1 MDYSGKTREQ
11 LVEICREKGIKGY
24 SGKRR
29 DDIIQLI
36 NSDSTTQ
43 TQDTGK
49 FRTNMKDQFYT
60 SESVAK
66 SCIQHI
72 IKLFPDTRNYIWVE
86 PSAGNGAFLHNIPA
100 SFKKIGLDIDPKADD
115 IIKQD
120 YLTWVPPQSTN
131 SDVIVF
137 GNPPFGRQSSLAKSF
152 ISKSC
157 KFAKIIAFILP
168 RSFTK
173 PSMYNSFDLKFHLIY
188 SEELAKDS
196 FVINGAKYDVPCVFQ
211 IWQKQDTD
219 RSVPEKI
226 QPNGFEYVKH
236 DELYHA
242 AFRRVGVSAGECFK
256 NDGSHFSIQS
266 YYFLKFNDDNI
277 SNIDKIIAKI
287 NNHTFPSNTLGPR
300 SLSKSEVN
308 EVINDIILS
317 A

>member
-1 MDYSGKTREQ
+1 MDYSGKTRDQ
-11 LVEICREKGIKGY
+11 LVAICKENGIKGY

-29 DDIIQLI
+29 DEIIQLI
-36 NSDSTTQ
+36 TTKSASQ
-43 TQDTGK
+43 SQDTGK

-72 IKLFPDTRNYIWVE
+72 IKLVPAACNYTWVE

-120 YLTWVPPQSTN
+120 YLSWVPPISTN
-131 SDVIVF
+131 PDIIVF

-173 PSMYNSFDLKFHLIY
+173 PSMYNSFDLKFHLIH
-188 SEELAKDS
+188 SAELEKDS

-211 IWQKQDTD
+211 IWQKHDTD
-219 RSVPEKI
+219 RAVPEKI

-242 AFRRVGVSAGECFK
+242 AFRRVGVFAGECFK
-256 NDGSHFSIQS
+256 NDGTEFSIQS
-266 YYFLKFNDDNI
+266 YYFLKFNDDI
-277 SNIDKIIAKI
+277 MANIDTIIAKI

-317 A
+317 I